1 MQSTRPS
8 APGSDEKLLQT
19 FAVQRSPELLEQL
32 VIRYRPLARSLAL
45 RYKGGS
51 EPMDDLFQVA
61 ELGLVKAIQGFDPA
75 RKRPFAAYA
84 VPTILGEIKR
94 HFRDRVWNLRL
105 PRDMQET
112 SLAVAKAQR
121 ELAHELGRSPS
132 VDELAAHLELEPA
145 AVAEAMA
152 GAAARS
158 TLSLDA
164 PRGDEEGS
172 ATVGDT
178 LGTEDGGYDR
188 VEADLACS
196 TAKLTDRER
205 VVLGLRFEHGIAQ
218 RAIGAKVGVSQ
229 MQISR
234 ISRSALKKLLASVR
248 GEPAETRS

>member
-1 MQSTRPS
+1 VSTTRS
-8 APGSDEKLLQT
+8 KRRPGSDERLLAS
-19 FAVQRSPELLEQL
+19 FAAQRSPDLLEQL

-61 ELGLVKAIQGFDPA
+61 ELGLVKAIQGFDPD
-75 RKRPFAAYA
+75 RGRPFAAYA

-105 PRDMQET
+105 PRDLQEI
-112 SLAVAKAQR
+112 SMAVAKAER
-121 ELAHELGRSPS
+121 ELAHELGRRPS
-132 VDELAAHLELEPA
+132 VEEIAADLELEPA
-145 AVAEAMA
+145 AVREALE
-152 GAAARS
+152 GIAARS

-164 PRGDEEGS
+164 PRSDEEGS

-178 LGTEDGGYDR
+178 LGGEDGAYDR
-188 VEADLACS
+188 VEADLACE
-196 TAKLTDRER
+196 TAELTDRER
-205 VVLGLRFEHGIAQ
+205 VVLGLRFEHGIPQ

-234 ISRSALKKLLASVR
+234 ISRSGLDKLLAAVR
-248 GEPAETRS
+248 GES